1 MTLPL
6 AITLA
11 ALTAS
16 AQLPPMPVSEP
27 LGPGDSAMVTVGWDA
42 NTEPNLA
49 GYKVHWG
56 AASRSYSTNAFVAAP
71 VTQLAISNLTGGTYY
86 FAVTALNTAGLESA
100 YSDEIAWP
108 TAITNVVT
116 LYLTWREGT
125 NVLALAPTNALMVSL
140 TNPPGSYFWGEPKF
154 TISQTTL
161 R

>member
-6 AITLA
+6 AIILA
-11 ALTAS
+11 SLTAS

-27 LGPGDSAMVTVGWDA
+27 HESATVTVGWGA
-42 NTEPNLA
+42 NTEANLA

-56 AASRSYSTNAFVAAP
+56 TASRSYSTNAFVPAP
-71 VTQLAISNLTGGTYY
+71 ATQLAISNLTGGTYY

-125 NVLALAPTNALMVSL
+125 NVLALAPTNAVMLSL

-154 TISQTTL
+154 VITKTVL
-161 R
+161 K